1 MIFLLVAVALTAM
14 LLAGCGGGA
23 DPGAK
28 VEAALGNYLST
39 VDPLKAGFP
48 VGAGFPRVR
57 HKACKDGHFKV
68 EKGQVLSDKA
78 GMSRA
83 RFPEE
88 VALWSC
94 VVTVGSLVLPTTVAV
109 TGSTEVVWAE
119 ALPLV
124 AFVLE

>member
-1 MIFLLVAVALTAM
+1 M

-57 HKACKDGHFKV
+57 HKACKDGHVKV

-94 VVTVGSLVLPTTVAV
+94 VVRFKTLAMPVLVAV
-109 TGSTEVVWAE
+109 DDSTEVVWAE